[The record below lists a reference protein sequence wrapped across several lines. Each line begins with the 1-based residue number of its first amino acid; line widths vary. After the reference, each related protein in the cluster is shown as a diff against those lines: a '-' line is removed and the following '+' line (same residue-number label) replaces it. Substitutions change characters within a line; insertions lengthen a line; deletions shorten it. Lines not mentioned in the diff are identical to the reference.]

1 MLTVVCD
8 KLIPGGLLGSQ
19 ISHEC
24 ATSECALQ
32 VVRDLTQVCEDD
44 MARGLIFG
52 YVISFAHLITD

>member
-8 KLIPGGLLGSQ
+8 KMIPGAEDGCQ
-19 ISHEC
+19 ISHQC
-24 ATSECALQ
+24 ATPECALQ

-44 MARGLIFG
+44 MAHGLIFG